1 MARLP
6 DIKFLKQN
14 RVEIEFETFKLSHLY
29 ARRDHLDN
37 RLDRDHRIQ
46 FYLLLLITK
55 GTGIHRVDFQ
65 PYPYDEGSVIFISKE
80 QVHAFDT
87 RSRSDGIVILF
98 TEQFLNK
105 HVIHSDILFLHRL
118 FNYHLHTPVIHNQKE
133 AGENLSLIFNQIHDE
148 YHSTSNYAKEEL
160 LSALLKILLIKAE
173 RIKKP
178 VISKDGASG
187 WVDLFIRFKNLV
199 SENHTQTR
207 NAKDYAAKLNI
218 SYKHLNETSKA
229 ATGNTPKQFI
239 DNYLILEIKRQ
250 LAISNLSIKELT
262 YHFGFDEPTNFLKF
276 FKKHAAQTPAQ
287 FRNTLT
293 S

>member
-1 MARLP
+1 MTEIP
-6 DIKFLKQN
+6 EINFIKQN
-14 RVEIEFETFKLSHLY
+14 RVEIEFETFELSRLF
-29 ARRDHLDN
+29 ARRDQLSH
-37 RLDRDHRIQ
+37 RLDRDHRIH
-46 FYLLLLITK
+46 FYILLLITK
-55 GTGIHRVDFQ
+55 GSGIHRIDFE
-65 PYPYDEGSVIFISKE
+65 PYPYSEGSVILISKE
-80 QVHAFDT
+80 QVHAFDA

-118 FNYHLHTPVIHNQKE
+118 FNYHLHTPVIHRQKR
-133 AGENLSLIFNQIHDE
+133 AGENLSPIFHQIHDE
-148 YHSTSNYAKEEL
+148 YYSAENYAKEEL
-160 LSALLKILLIKAE
+160 LSAQLKILLIKAE

-178 VISKDGASG
+178 VISKDGKSG

-199 SENHTQTR
+199 SENHTETR

-218 SYKHLNETSKA
+218 SYKHLNAACKT

-239 DNYLILEIKRQ
+239 DTYLILEIKRQ
-250 LAISNLSIKELT
+250 LAVSNLSIKELT

-276 FKKHAAQTPAQ
+276 FKKHTQLTPAQ
-287 FRNTLT
+287 FRGTLT